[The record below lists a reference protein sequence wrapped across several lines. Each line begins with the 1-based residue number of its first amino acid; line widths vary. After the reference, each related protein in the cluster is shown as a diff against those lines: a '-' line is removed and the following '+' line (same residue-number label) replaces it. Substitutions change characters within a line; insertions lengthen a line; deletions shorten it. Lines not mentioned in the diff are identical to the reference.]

1 MAVFNIHTV
10 VKLFCRRITSSSNTF
25 GDYSVG
31 FPSYTM
37 APLLYWLYFVRT
49 KPHLQY
55 CLIPVL

>member
-1 MAVFNIHTV
+1 MTVFNIHTV

-25 GDYSVG
+25 GDYSAA

-49 KPHLQY
+49 MPHLQY
-55 CLIPVL
+55 GLIPLL